1 MTEPPAATR
10 ILIVDDHPL
19 FRRGVIDALQ
29 AYPELQVVGEA
40 GDGREALLKIG
51 ELQPDVIVTDVDM
64 PDVGGL
70 QLAEELLTE
79 NPSARIAI
87 LTMHQEARFLRK
99 AADLG
104 VLSYIVK
111 DDSVSGIV
119 EGISS
124 AANGK
129 PYVSPS
135 LSSHAL
141 QPKSQGG
148 ENSANLGTLTRTER
162 AVLKLVAQNRMS
174 KEIAAELGISSRTVS
189 THRNNISAKLGL
201 THKLPLVNWAL
212 LNQDEIFELD

>member
-1 MTEPPAATR
+1 MSNSESITR

-40 GDGREALLKIG
+40 GDGREALMKIG

-70 QLAEELLTE
+70 KLAEELLTE
-79 NPSARIAI
+79 NPNIRIAL
-87 LTMHQEARFLRK
+87 LTMHQEFRFLRK

-111 DDSVSGIV
+111 DDSVAGIV
-119 EGISS
+119 AGIS
-124 AANGK
+124 AAAQGK
-129 PYVSPS
+129 TYVSPS

-148 ENSANLGTLTRTER
+148 ENAASLETLTKTEKQ
-162 AVLKLVAQNRMS
+162 VLKLVAQNRMT
-174 KEIAAELGISSRTVS
+174 KEIAHELGISPRTVS

-212 LNQDEIFELD
+212 LNQDEISELA